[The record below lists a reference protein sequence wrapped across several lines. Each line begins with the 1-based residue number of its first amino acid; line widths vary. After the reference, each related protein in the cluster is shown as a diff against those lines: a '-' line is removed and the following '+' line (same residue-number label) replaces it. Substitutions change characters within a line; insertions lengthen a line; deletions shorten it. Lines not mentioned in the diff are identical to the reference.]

1 MTLPD
6 WPESRG
12 TCAALPDRA
21 ESSLMTSLAELTRE
35 HSPLDRDDVDHLHR
49 LIAEWAFLADLCF
62 ADLLLYVRSGDG
74 RWLIVDQVRP
84 ATNQTMYV
92 TDYVGSWA
100 DGDGAEIIER
110 AAATSEVVEGD
121 IELTGDP
128 DVTTARMTAIP
139 VRRNGEVIAVLSK
152 QWKPRIGRDVG
163 ELERNYSRIFD
174 EFVRMI
180 EEGTFPFK
188 GRVAD
193 SSAAPRIGDGVLTLD
208 SSGTVTYVS
217 PNANSALHRVGIQA
231 NPIGMRLAE
240 LGFHDGPVRQAFERR
255 EPIVEEFEQ
264 GADVTLLCRCVP
276 LVRSSEADTNNTEVL
291 GGLLLVRDVTE
302 LRKRDRLL
310 LSKDATIR
318 EIHHRVKNNLQTISS
333 LLRLQARRLTNPEAK
348 AAVSESVR
356 RIRTIALV
364 HESLSREP
372 GEDIAFIEI
381 VRPLLRLA
389 EEGLQSP
396 DRPVRF
402 TVTGDGGR
410 IPANTAT
417 PLSVVLTELLQNAI
431 DHGFP
436 EGSGGGDVV
445 VLLSPHRGRLNVRV
459 VDNGR
464 GVDPGFDIDDVTGL
478 GLSIVRTLVTTELN
492 GTITISPASST
503 DLEAVALGD
512 GSTRQHGTVIELC
525 VPTDD

>member
-1 MTLPD
+1 
-6 WPESRG
+6 
-12 TCAALPDRA
+12 
-21 ESSLMTSLAELTRE
+21 MTSLAELARE
-35 HSPLDRDDVDHLHR
+35 HSTLERDDIDHLHR
-49 LIAEWAFLADLCF
+49 LTAEWAFLADLCF
-62 ADLLLYVRSGDG
+62 ADLLLYVRSDTGK
-74 RWLIVDQVRP
+74 WLIVDQVRP

-92 TDYVGSWA
+92 TDYVGTWA
-100 DGDGAEIIER
+100 DGDEATLIEQAAETGQR
-110 AAATSEVVEGD
+110 VEGA
-121 IELTGDP
+121 IEVDAVVGGVGGGGGGGGGDE
-128 DVTTARMTAIP
+128 VNHSRLLAIP
-139 VRRNGEVIAVLSK
+139 VRRDDRVIAVLTK
-152 QWKPRIGRDVG
+152 EWKVRAGRPLG
-163 ELERNYSRIFD
+163 ELERNYSYIF
-174 EFVRMI
+174 EAFVQMI
-180 EEGTFPFK
+180 EAGSFPFA

-193 SSAAPRIGDGVLTLD
+193 SSAAPRVGDGVLTLD

-231 NPIGMRLAE
+231 NPVGMRLAE
-240 LGFHDGPVRQAFERR
+240 LGFHDGPVRQAFERF
-255 EPIVEEFEQ
+255 EPVVEEFEQ

-276 LVRSSEADTNNTEVL
+276 IVTTTDTGPSIA

-348 AAVSESVR
+348 AAVQESVR

-417 PLSVVLTELLQNAI
+417 PLSVVLTELLQNAV

-436 EGSGGGDVV
+436 EGSGGGEVQV
-445 VLLSPHRGRLNVRV
+445 GLSHRDQHLTIRV

-464 GVDPGFDIDDVTGL
+464 GVDPAFDIDQATGL

-492 GTITISPASST
+492 GTIDIRPATSD
-503 DLEAVALGD
+503 DLRGAGLGN
-512 GSTRQHGTVIELC
+512 GAGHQHGTVIELL

>member
-1 MTLPD
+1 
-6 WPESRG
+6 
-12 TCAALPDRA
+12 
-21 ESSLMTSLAELTRE
+21 
-35 HSPLDRDDVDHLHR
+35 
-49 LIAEWAFLADLCF
+49 
-62 ADLLLYVRSGDG
+62 
-74 RWLIVDQVRP
+74 
-84 ATNQTMYV
+84 MYA
-92 TDYVGSWA
+92 TDYVGTWA
-100 DGDGAEIIER
+100 DGDEAEIIEH
-110 AAATSEVVEGD
+110 AASSGMRVEGA
-121 IELTGDP
+121 IEIDGGGEE
-128 DVTTARMTAIP
+128 VNHARMLALP
-139 VRRNGEVIAVLSK
+139 VRRNGEIIAILSK
-152 QWKPRIGRDVG
+152 EWKVRAGRPLG
-163 ELERNYSRIFD
+163 ELERNYSFIFE
-174 EFVRMI
+174 EFAQMI
-180 EEGTFPFK
+180 EVGTFPFA

-193 SSAAPRIGDGVLTLD
+193 SSAAPRVGDGVLTLD
-208 SSGTVTYVS
+208 ASGTVTYVS

-231 NPIGMRLAE
+231 NPVGMRLAE
-240 LGFHDGPVRQAFERR
+240 LGFHDGPVRQAFERL

-276 LVRSSEADTNNTEVL
+276 LVTEHAQIT

-348 AAVSESVR
+348 AAVQESVR

-389 EEGLQSP
+389 EESLQSP

-402 TVTGDGGR
+402 TVAGNGGR

-417 PLSVVLTELLQNAI
+417 PLSVVLTELLQNAVE
-431 DHGFP
+431 HGFP
-436 EGSGGGDVV
+436 EGSGGGEVNV
-445 VLLSPHRGRLNVRV
+445 TLAHAHGVLSVRV
-459 VDNGR
+459 VDNGN
-464 GVDPGFDIDDVTGL
+464 GVDPTFELEQAKGL

-492 GTITISPASST
+492 GTIDIRPATT
-503 DLEAVALGD
+503 DDLDAVSLGD
-512 GSTRQHGTVIELC
+512 GTDRRHGTVIELV
-525 VPTDD
+525 VPTAD

>member
-1 MTLPD
+1 
-6 WPESRG
+6 
-12 TCAALPDRA
+12 
-21 ESSLMTSLAELTRE
+21 MTSLADLARE
-35 HSPLDRDDVDHLHR
+35 HSVLDRDDVDHLHR
-49 LIAEWAFLADLCF
+49 LGAEWAFLADLCF
-62 ADLLLYVRSGDG
+62 ADLLLHVRSDDG
-74 RWLIVDQVRP
+74 RWLTVDQVRP

-100 DGDGAEIIER
+100 EGDDADIIER
-110 AAATSEVVEGD
+110 AGTSGVRVEGE

-128 DVTTARMTAIP
+128 DATTARMTAIP
-139 VRRNGEVIAVLSK
+139 VRRNGKVIAVMSK
-152 QWKPRIGRDVG
+152 QWKVRTGRAVG
-163 ELERNYSRIFD
+163 ELERNYSMIFE

-180 EEGTFPFK
+180 EEGTFPFE

-208 SSGTVTYVS
+208 ASGTVAYVS

-276 LVRSSEADTNNTEVL
+276 IVRVSADGDATEVT
-291 GGLLLVRDVTE
+291 GGMLLVRDVTE

-333 LLRLQARRLTNPEAK
+333 LLRLQARRLTNAEAK

-402 TVTGDGGR
+402 TVRGDGGR
-410 IPANTAT
+410 IPANIAT

-436 EGSGGGDVV
+436 EGSGGGEVV
-445 VLLSPHRGRLNVRV
+445 VLLNPHQGRLNIRV

-464 GVDPGFDIDDVTGL
+464 GVDPGFDLDSVTGL

-492 GTITISPASST
+492 GTIEISPASPA
-503 DLEAVALGD
+503 DLDAVSLGD

>member
-1 MTLPD
+1 
-6 WPESRG
+6 
-12 TCAALPDRA
+12 
-21 ESSLMTSLAELTRE
+21 MTSLADLAHE
-35 HSPLDRDDVDHLHR
+35 HSALDRDDVDHLHR
-49 LIAEWAFLADLCF
+49 LVAEWAFLADLCF
-62 ADLLLYVRSGDG
+62 ADLLLYVRSDDG

-84 ATNQTMYV
+84 ATNQTIYV

-100 DGDGAEIIER
+100 EGGDADLIER
-110 AAATSEVVEGD
+110 AATTGESVEGD
-121 IELTGDP
+121 IELTDDP
-128 DVTTARMTAIP
+128 DITTARMTAIP
-139 VRRNGEVIAVLSK
+139 VRRKGVVIAVLSK
-152 QWKPRIGRDVG
+152 QWKVRTGREVG
-163 ELERNYSRIFD
+163 ELESNYSAIFD

-180 EEGTFPFK
+180 EAGTFPFE

-193 SSAAPRIGDGVLTLD
+193 SSAAPRIGDGVMTLD
-208 SSGTVTYVS
+208 SAGTVTYVS

-240 LGFHDGPVRQAFERR
+240 LGFHDGPVRQAYERL

-276 LVRSSEADTNNTEVL
+276 LVEVAAGEAGGTAEVT
-291 GGLLLVRDVTE
+291 GGLLTVRDVTE

-333 LLRLQARRLTNPEAK
+333 LLRLQARRLTNAEAK

-372 GEDIAFIEI
+372 GEDIAFLEI

-436 EGSGGGDVV
+436 EGSGGGEVV
-445 VLLSPHRGRLNVRV
+445 VLLSTHRGRLNVRV

-464 GVDPGFDIDDVTGL
+464 GVDPGFELDNATGL

-492 GTITISPASST
+492 GTITISPASSA
-503 DLEAVALGD
+503 DLDAVGLGD

>member
-1 MTLPD
+1 M
-6 WPESRG
+6 
-12 TCAALPDRA
+12 
-21 ESSLMTSLAELTRE
+21 SSLADLAREHTSLE
-35 HSPLDRDDVDHLHR
+35 RDDVDHLHR
-49 LIAEWAFLADLCF
+49 LAAEWAFLADLCF
-62 ADLLLYVRSGDG
+62 ADLLLYVRSADEK
-74 RWLIVDQVRP
+74 WLIVDQVRP
-84 ATNQTMYV
+84 ATNQTMYTV
-92 TDYVGSWA
+92 DYVGAWA
-100 DGDGAEIIER
+100 EGIEADIIER
-110 AAATSEVVEGD
+110 AATSGSRVEGD
-121 IELTGDP
+121 IEIDGDA
-128 DVTTARMTAIP
+128 DVTQVRMLAIP
-139 VRRNGEVIAVLSK
+139 VRHGGDVIAVLTK
-152 QWKPRIGRDVG
+152 EWKVRAGRPLG
-163 ELERNYSRIFD
+163 ELERNYSIIFD
-174 EFVRMI
+174 EFVQMI
-180 EEGTFPFK
+180 EAGTFPFK

-193 SSAAPRIGDGVLTLD
+193 SSAAPRVGDGVLTLD
-208 SSGTVTYVS
+208 ASGTVTYVS

-231 NPIGMRLAE
+231 NPVGMRLAE

-276 LVRSSEADTNNTEVL
+276 VVSALDGDQEVA

-333 LLRLQARRLTNPEAK
+333 LLRLQARRLSNPEAK
-348 AAVSESVR
+348 AAVQESVR

-402 TVTGDGGR
+402 TVSGDGGR
-410 IPANTAT
+410 IPAHTAT
-417 PLSVVLTELLQNAI
+417 PLSVVLTELLQNAV

-436 EGSGGGDVV
+436 EGSGGGDVA
-445 VLLSPHRGRLNVRV
+445 VLLAHRDTQLSVRV

-464 GVDPGFDIDDVTGL
+464 GVDPGFDIDKATGL

-492 GTITISPASST
+492 GTISIRPADSS
-503 DLEAVALGD
+503 DLEAARL
-512 GSTRQHGTVIELC
+512 TARAPGTVIELD
-525 VPTDD
+525 VATEG